1 VCVCIYIHYCACL
14 CMSCCAN
21 IYYSERGALPVEQLA
36 GVEPGADEQPEPGVH
51 AWEAGLAG
59 HGS

>member
-1 VCVCIYIHYCACL
+1 
-14 CMSCCAN
+14 MSCCAN

-51 AWEAGLAG
+51 AWEAGLARARIMT
-59 HGS
+59 SSSKS

>member
-1 VCVCIYIHYCACL
+1 
-14 CMSCCAN
+14 MSCCAN